1 MQKKFT
7 KYLSLYMLI
16 AFIVIMSIIF
26 ALQTIL
32 AQSNQKK
39 IALDKLNTIHE
50 TLHQNDEE
58 IEKIKSDFAK
68 ESLIKARMFS
78 YVIAQ
83 NPEMLNSL
91 DEMQSMA
98 DLLHVNE
105 VHVTDEN
112 GVLLWGN
119 MPIYYGMD
127 FHSSEQTKP
136 FTTILTNPS
145 FELAQEP
152 QPNGAI
158 GKMFQYI
165 GVSRQDQAGIVQVG
179 VEPEKLNTA
188 LANNTINKAL
198 ENIEYGT
205 TGYVFAVDTDT
216 GLMATG
222 NQEMSY
228 KDFGVSD
235 KLISKGS
242 YLGLTT
248 INGKRVYIATE
259 QHDNY
264 FIGLALPT
272 KELYQSRNLQVFSF
286 LIICLTIFI
295 VLVTIINSL
304 LKKQVL
310 YGIQQIIQKLQKI
323 TSGDL
328 DVEVDI
334 YTNQEFHDLSTNI
347 NQMVASI
354 KQSIEQSK
362 NLVQEQNG
370 VVQRVKQV
378 AVALSDTSKQTLHV
392 SESIAEDTVTQ
403 KQYMSTLLSDMD
415 NLLLKSKKSEDI
427 SNEFVN
433 NANDMIQNMNQT
445 SEDMNQMMNSIQS
458 ISETAEKIKNI
469 IGNID
474 SIAQSTN
481 MLSLN
486 ASIEAA
492 RAGQAGKG
500 FAVVATQI
508 GSLAGES
515 TTASKTTSD
524 LIIATLNAIE
534 SGEKFAQK
542 ANEEFKKV
550 ISDTTKSQQTILE
563 LINIFKE
570 QASMVQ
576 NATSDINRISN
587 VIQNTTNMIEE
598 NKNTSHKLS
607 QQAEM
612 LKNITVRY
620 YNKYLLFFI
629 YLCLL

>member
-68 ESLIKARMFS
+68 EALIKARMFS

-295 VLVTIINSL
+295 ALVTIINSL

-323 TSGDL
+323 TSGNL

-612 LKNITVRY
+612 LKNITV
-620 YNKYLLFFI
+620 
-629 YLCLL
+629 

>member
-16 AFIVIMSIIF
+16 AFIIIMSIIF
-26 ALQTIL
+26 ILQTML
-32 AQSNQKK
+32 AQSNQKN

-58 IEKIKSDFAK
+58 IEKIKSDFGK
-68 ESLIKARMFS
+68 EALIKARIFS

-98 DLLHVNE
+98 DLLHVDE

-112 GVLLWGN
+112 GILLWGN

-127 FHSSEQTKP
+127 FYSSEQTKP
-136 FTTILTNPS
+136 FTTILTNPL

-152 QPNGAI
+152 QPNGAA

-165 GVSRQDQAGIVQVG
+165 GVSRQDQTGIVQVG

-188 LANNTINKAL
+188 LANNTIEKAL

-205 TGYVFAVDTDT
+205 TGYIFAVDTDT

-222 NQEMSY
+222 NKELSY
-228 KDFGVSD
+228 KDFGISD
-235 KLISKGS
+235 SLISKGS
-242 YLGLTT
+242 YLGLTR
-248 INGKRVYIATE
+248 IGGKKVYIATE
-259 QHDNY
+259 QHNNY
-264 FIGLALPT
+264 FIGLALPA

-286 LIICLTIFI
+286 LIICLSIFI
-295 VLVTIINSL
+295 ALVNIINSL

-334 YTNQEFHDLSTNI
+334 HTNQEFHDLSTNI

-354 KQSIEQSK
+354 KQNIEQSK

-403 KQYMSTLLSDMD
+403 RQYMSTLLSDMD
-415 NLLLKSKKSEDI
+415 NLLSKSKKSEDI
-427 SNEFVN
+427 SNEFVS
-433 NANDMIQNMNQT
+433 NANDMLENMNQT

-515 TTASKTTSD
+515 TSASKTTSD

-570 QASMVQ
+570 QAVMVQ

-612 LKNITVRY
+612 LKNIT
-620 YNKYLLFFI
+620 I
-629 YLCLL
+629 

>member
-16 AFIVIMSIIF
+16 AFIIIMSIIF
-26 ALQTIL
+26 ILQTML
-32 AQSNQKK
+32 AQSNQKN

-58 IEKIKSDFAK
+58 IEKIKSDFGK
-68 ESLIKARMFS
+68 EALIKARMFS

-98 DLLHVNE
+98 DLLHVDE

-112 GVLLWGN
+112 GILLWGN

-127 FHSSEQTKP
+127 FYSSEQTKP
-136 FTTILTNPS
+136 FTTILTNPL

-152 QPNGAI
+152 QPNGAA

-165 GVSRQDQAGIVQVG
+165 GVSRQDQTGIVQVG

-188 LANNTINKAL
+188 LANNTIEKAL

-205 TGYVFAVDTDT
+205 TGYIFAVDTDT

-222 NQEMSY
+222 NKELSY
-228 KDFGVSD
+228 KDFGISD
-235 KLISKGS
+235 SLISKGS
-242 YLGLTT
+242 YLGLTR
-248 INGKRVYIATE
+248 IGGKKVYIATE
-259 QHDNY
+259 QHNNY
-264 FIGLALPT
+264 FIGLALPA

-286 LIICLTIFI
+286 LIICLSIFI
-295 VLVTIINSL
+295 ALVNIINSL

-334 YTNQEFHDLSTNI
+334 HTNQEFHDLSTNI

-354 KQSIEQSK
+354 KQNIEQSK

-403 KQYMSTLLSDMD
+403 RQYMSTLLSDMD
-415 NLLLKSKKSEDI
+415 NLLSKSKKSEDI
-427 SNEFVN
+427 SNEFVS
-433 NANDMIQNMNQT
+433 NANDMLENMNQT

-515 TTASKTTSD
+515 TSASKTTSD

-570 QASMVQ
+570 QAVMVQ

-612 LKNITVRY
+612 LKNIT
-620 YNKYLLFFI
+620 I
-629 YLCLL
+629 

>member
-68 ESLIKARMFS
+68 EALIKARMFS

-188 LANNTINKAL
+188 LANNTIDKAL

-235 KLISKGS
+235 KLISKGN

-295 VLVTIINSL
+295 ALVTIINSL

-415 NLLLKSKKSEDI
+415 NLLSKSKKSEDI

-515 TTASKTTSD
+515 TAASKTTSD

-612 LKNITVRY
+612 LKNITV
-620 YNKYLLFFI
+620 
-629 YLCLL
+629 

>member
-16 AFIVIMSIIF
+16 AFIIIMSIIF
-26 ALQTIL
+26 ILQTML
-32 AQSNQKK
+32 AQSNQKN

-58 IEKIKSDFAK
+58 IEKIKSDFGK
-68 ESLIKARMFS
+68 EALIKARIFS

-98 DLLHVNE
+98 DLLHVDE

-112 GVLLWGN
+112 GILLWGN

-127 FHSSEQTKP
+127 FYSSEQTKP
-136 FTTILTNPS
+136 FTTILTNPL

-152 QPNGAI
+152 QPNGAA

-165 GVSRQDQAGIVQVG
+165 GVSRQDQTGIVQVG

-188 LANNTINKAL
+188 LANNTIEKAL

-205 TGYVFAVDTDT
+205 TGYIFAVDTDT

-222 NQEMSY
+222 NKELSY
-228 KDFGVSD
+228 KDFGISD
-235 KLISKGS
+235 SLISKGS
-242 YLGLTT
+242 YLGLTR
-248 INGKRVYIATE
+248 IGGKKVYIATE
-259 QHDNY
+259 QHNNY
-264 FIGLALPT
+264 FIGLALPA

-286 LIICLTIFI
+286 LIICLSIFI
-295 VLVTIINSL
+295 ALVNIINSL

-334 YTNQEFHDLSTNI
+334 HTNQEFHDLSTNI

-354 KQSIEQSK
+354 KQNIEQSK

-403 KQYMSTLLSDMD
+403 RQYMSTLLSDMD
-415 NLLLKSKKSEDI
+415 NLLSKSKKSEDI
-427 SNEFVN
+427 SNEFVS
-433 NANDMIQNMNQT
+433 NANDMLENMNQT

-515 TTASKTTSD
+515 TSASKTTSD

-550 ISDTTKSQQTILE
+550 ISDTTKSQQTMLE

-570 QASMVQ
+570 QAVMVQ

-612 LKNITVRY
+612 LKNIT
-620 YNKYLLFFI
+620 I
-629 YLCLL
+629 

>member
-188 LANNTINKAL
+188 LANNTINRAL

-612 LKNITVRY
+612 LKNITV
-620 YNKYLLFFI
+620 
-629 YLCLL
+629 

>member
-68 ESLIKARMFS
+68 EALIKARMFS

-188 LANNTINKAL
+188 LANNTIDKAL

-295 VLVTIINSL
+295 ALVTIINSL

-328 DVEVDI
+328 DDSVKSLAEVLPDLLRLAEVEKSCQLMAVEI
-334 YTNQEFHDLSTNI
+334 EKTRRRVNALEHVMIPEVEENI
-347 NQMVASI
+347 KYITM
-354 KQSIEQSK
+354 KLDE
-362 NLVQEQNG
+362 
-370 VVQRVKQV
+370 
-378 AVALSDTSKQTLHV
+378 
-392 SESIAEDTVTQ
+392 
-403 KQYMSTLLSDMD
+403 
-415 NLLLKSKKSEDI
+415 
-427 SNEFVN
+427 NER
-433 NANDMIQNMNQT
+433 
-445 SEDMNQMMNSIQS
+445 S
-458 ISETAEKIKNI
+458 
-469 IGNID
+469 
-474 SIAQSTN
+474 
-481 MLSLN
+481 
-486 ASIEAA
+486 
-492 RAGQAGKG
+492 
-500 FAVVATQI
+500 TQI
-508 GSLAGES
+508 RLM
-515 TTASKTTSD
+515 
-524 LIIATLNAIE
+524 
-534 SGEKFAQK
+534 
-542 ANEEFKKV
+542 KV
-550 ISDTTKSQQTILE
+550 KDMMLE
-563 LINIFKE
+563 DAHHYKE
-570 QASMVQ
+570 HQDAMPV
-576 NATSDINRISN
+576 
-587 VIQNTTNMIEE
+587 
-598 NKNTSHKLS
+598 
-607 QQAEM
+607 
-612 LKNITVRY
+612 
-620 YNKYLLFFI
+620 
-629 YLCLL
+629 

>member
-7 KYLSLYMLI
+7 KYLSLYMLV

-26 ALQTIL
+26 ILQTIL

-58 IEKIKSDFAK
+58 IEKIKSDFSK
-68 ESLIKARMFS
+68 EALIKARMFS

-83 NPEMLNSL
+83 NPEMLHSL
-91 DEMQSMA
+91 DEMQNMA

-105 VHVTDEN
+105 VNVTDEK

-119 MPIYYGMD
+119 IPQYFGMD
-127 FHSSEQTKP
+127 FHNGDQTKP

-145 FELAQEP
+145 FELAQDP
-152 QPNGAI
+152 QPNEAD

-165 GVSRQDQAGIVQVG
+165 GVSRQDKTGIVQVG
-179 VEPEKLNTA
+179 MEPEKLNTA
-188 LANNTINKAL
+188 LANNTIAKAL

-205 TGYVFAVDTDT
+205 TGYIFAIDTDT

-235 KLISKGS
+235 SLISKGD

-259 QHDNY
+259 QHNNY

-295 VLVTIINSL
+295 ALVRIIHSL

-310 YGIQQIIQKLQKI
+310 HGIQQIIQKLQKI

-354 KQSIEQSK
+354 KQNIEQSK
-362 NLVQEQNG
+362 NLVQEQSG

-392 SESIAEDTVTQ
+392 SESIAADTVTQ

-433 NANDMIQNMNQT
+433 NANDMLQNMNQT
-445 SEDMNQMMNSIQS
+445 SEDMNQMMNSIKS

-515 TTASKTTSD
+515 TSASKTTSD

-612 LKNITVRY
+612 LKNITV
-620 YNKYLLFFI
+620 
-629 YLCLL
+629 

>member
-68 ESLIKARMFS
+68 EALIKARMFS

-188 LANNTINKAL
+188 SANNTIDKAL

-228 KDFGVSD
+228 KAFGVSD

-295 VLVTIINSL
+295 ALVTIINSL

-415 NLLLKSKKSEDI
+415 NLLSKSKKSEDI

-515 TTASKTTSD
+515 TAASKTTSD

-612 LKNITVRY
+612 LKNITV
-620 YNKYLLFFI
+620 
-629 YLCLL
+629 

>member
-50 TLHQNDEE
+50 TLHQKDEE

-68 ESLIKARMFS
+68 EALIKARMFS

-216 GLMATG
+216 GLMVTG

-235 KLISKGS
+235 KLISKGI
-242 YLGLTT
+242 YLRLTT

-295 VLVTIINSL
+295 ALVTIINSL

-612 LKNITVRY
+612 LKNITV
-620 YNKYLLFFI
+620 
-629 YLCLL
+629 

>member
-7 KYLSLYMLI
+7 KYLSLYMLV
-16 AFIVIMSIIF
+16 AFIAIMSIIF
-26 ALQTIL
+26 VLQTIL

-58 IEKIKSDFAK
+58 IEKIKSDFSK
-68 ESLIKARMFS
+68 EALIKARMFS

-83 NPEMLNSL
+83 NPEMLHSL
-91 DEMQSMA
+91 DEMQNMA

-105 VHVTDEN
+105 VNVTDEK

-119 MPIYYGMD
+119 IPKYFGMD
-127 FHSSEQTKP
+127 FHNGDQTKP

-145 FELAQEP
+145 FELAQDP
-152 QPNGAI
+152 QPNEAD

-165 GVSRQDQAGIVQVG
+165 GVSRQDKTGIVQVG
-179 VEPEKLNTA
+179 MEPEKLNTA
-188 LANNTINKAL
+188 LANNTIAKAL

-205 TGYVFAVDTDT
+205 TGYIFAIDTDT

-228 KDFGVSD
+228 KDFGISD
-235 KLISKGS
+235 SLISKGD

-259 QHDNY
+259 QHNNY

-295 VLVTIINSL
+295 ALVRIIHSL

-310 YGIQQIIQKLQKI
+310 HGIQQIIQKLQKI

-354 KQSIEQSK
+354 KQNIEQSK
-362 NLVQEQNG
+362 NLVQEQSG

-392 SESIAEDTVTQ
+392 SESIAADTVTQ

-433 NANDMIQNMNQT
+433 NANDMLQNMNQT
-445 SEDMNQMMNSIQS
+445 SEDMNQMMNSIKS

-515 TTASKTTSD
+515 TSASKTTSD

-612 LKNITVRY
+612 LKNITV
-620 YNKYLLFFI
+620 
-629 YLCLL
+629 

>member
-612 LKNITVRY
+612 LKNITV
-620 YNKYLLFFI
+620 
-629 YLCLL
+629 